1 MMKKP
6 GPVDPPPRASHSG
19 VVVADEA
26 LSSSRS
32 VVLPDVPA
40 RWLDRLLLAAGELP
54 VRQGEEAV
62 LRAVLDAVAA
72 SAPGYLLG
80 ARMRRDG
87 ANVEVRVGLAAG
99 TNSGDEERVFPSAAH
114 EHVLVVPDA
123 PDTTLHVAGDEDA
136 IADGTAPV
144 LHLVARAAL
153 VLRSGLEQAREHAA
167 RAQLEASMRQ
177 LEAHLVQAEKLA
189 TLGQMAASLVHELN
203 NPLTS
208 ILAYADFLM
217 KRAVARPDARED
229 EIERLR
235 RIGESANRM
244 LRYTRD
250 IVQYARPSE
259 APVPVVLSSVIEQ
272 ALVFCDHLVEQHRV
286 VVARRF
292 GDGVYPVLG
301 VPAQLAQVF
310 VNLVTNA
317 CHAMPDGGELELST
331 ELDEAEAYVRVSVRD
346 SGHGIAAENLPHVFT
361 PFFTTKKEG
370 QGSGLGLAIVRSIV
384 ETHGGTIH
392 VESTAGGGTRFEL
405 RLPVATSRSS
415 SV

>member
-1 MMKKP
+1 
-6 GPVDPPPRASHSG
+6 
-19 VVVADEA
+19 
-26 LSSSRS
+26 
-32 VVLPDVPA
+32 
-40 RWLDRLLLAAGELP
+40 
-54 VRQGEEAV
+54 
-62 LRAVLDAVAA
+62 
-72 SAPGYLLG
+72 
-80 ARMRRDG
+80 
-87 ANVEVRVGLAAG
+87 
-99 TNSGDEERVFPSAAH
+99 
-114 EHVLVVPDA
+114 
-123 PDTTLHVAGDEDA
+123 
-136 IADGTAPV
+136 
-144 LHLVARAAL
+144 
-153 VLRSGLEQAREHAA
+153 
-167 RAQLEASMRQ
+167 
-177 LEAHLVQAEKLA
+177 
-189 TLGQMAASLVHELN
+189 
-203 NPLTS
+203 
-208 ILAYADFLM
+208 
-217 KRAVARPDARED
+217 
-229 EIERLR
+229 
-235 RIGESANRM
+235 
-244 LRYTRD
+244 
-250 IVQYARPSE
+250 
-259 APVPVVLSSVIEQ
+259 
-272 ALVFCDHLVEQHRV
+272 VEQHRV